1 MKCRCICIL
10 HLLQLAAFNQKNDK
24 VSARGE
30 EIKMSAK
37 FWLENFTSK
46 DMEDPEVDGRIIVKR
61 ILEKQITRM

>member
-1 MKCRCICIL
+1 
-10 HLLQLAAFNQKNDK
+10 
-24 VSARGE
+24 
-30 EIKMSAK
+30 MSAK